1 MNGKEGGT
9 VLYPLALPLAM
20 AEREHFD
27 VFDRSGEIVDAIRHC
42 VFLTTRRGDKV
53 NTMAIEWGAL
63 GNLWAKPVFI
73 AFVRRSRFTREM
85 LDANPEFTI
94 NIPTGPYDKK
104 IFKICGGRSGR
115 DVDKVKETGMT
126 LVDGEKVSVPGI
138 LELPMTLE
146 CKVVYRREQDVS
158 LIPEDVRKRF
168 YPHMPERD
176 HDTDEDDHV
185 VYIGEVV
192 DAYVLRRRLGF

>member
-1 MNGKEGGT
+1 
-9 VLYPLALPLAM
+9 M
-20 AEREHFD
+20 AERERFD
-27 VFDRSGEIVDAIRHC
+27 VFDRSGEIVSAIQRC
-42 VFLTTRRGDKV
+42 VFLTSRCGDKV

-85 LDANPEFTI
+85 LDGNPEFTV

-104 IFKICGGRSGR
+104 IFKVCGGKSGR
-115 DVDKVKETGMT
+115 DVDKVKEAGLT

-146 CKVVYRREQDVS
+146 CKVLYRQPQEVS
-158 LIPEDVRKRF
+158 LIPKDIQDRF
-168 YPHMPERD
+168 YPRNAAD
-176 HDTDEDDHV
+176 SSTDDHIA
-185 VYIGEVV
+185 YIGEIVG
-192 DAYVLRRRLGF
+192 AYILS